1 MSRIACLARRAA
13 PAVTALTALLLASAS
28 IAAAPATAA
37 PATAAAATPRALVRV
52 GAAGRVMY
60 RRACP
65 APARG
70 QVACLAIVDT
80 NTAGRPLT
88 RAQATAAGLHPYTAA
103 DLQSAY
109 HLPSALLGGRQTIA
123 IVDPFDDPNAAA
135 DLAVYRA
142 AGHLPPCTTANGCFT
157 KVNQRGQRGGYP
169 APDPGWAEEESLDL
183 DMASAACPNCHL
195 LLVEASTANLSNIL
209 PAADEA
215 ARLGADVISNSY
227 GTNTEYAGENTDCQH
242 YHHPGVAITASAGD
256 DGFGVI
262 FPAVCPA
269 VTAAGGT
276 ALYRNT
282 SARRWG
288 ETAWPGTGSGC
299 SAYIPKPA
307 WQHGPLCGTRTT
319 ADVAAVADPATPVA
333 VYDTYGGDPGWE
345 AFGGTSVAAPLI
357 AAVYA
362 LAGNTATIGPGASH
376 LYSHHTDLYDITTGT
391 NGTCGGSYLCTA
403 VNGYDGPTGWGTP
416 HGIGAF

>member
-1 MSRIACLARRAA
+1 MSPRARAA
-13 PAVTALTALLLASAS
+13 CRVLAATAAITALVL
-28 IAAAPATAA
+28 PVTAA
-37 PATAAAATPRALVRV
+37 PAAAARPPAHAP
-52 GAAGRVMY
+52 AAGRVIH

-70 QVACLAIVDT
+70 HVACLAIVDS

-88 RAQATAAGLHPYTAA
+88 RGAAAAAGLHPYLAA

-123 IVDPFDDPNAAA
+123 IVDAFDDPNAEA
-135 DLAVYRA
+135 DLAAYRA
-142 AGHLPPCTTANGCFT
+142 ANHLPRCTTANGCFE
-157 KVNQRGQRGGYP
+157 KVNQHGQRGGYP
-169 APDPGWAEEESLDL
+169 PPDAGWAEEISLDL
-183 DMASAACPNCHL
+183 DVASAVCPNCKIV
-195 LLVEASTANLSNIL
+195 LVEASTSNLRPIL
-209 PAADEA
+209 AAADEA
-215 ARLGADVISNSY
+215 ARLGASVISNSY
-227 GTNTEYAGENTDCQH
+227 GTDAEYAGENADCQH
-242 YHHPGVAITASAGD
+242 YAHPGIAITASAGD
-256 DGFGVI
+256 NGFDNGFGVE
-262 FPAVCPA
+262 FPAACPA

-276 ALYRNT
+276 TLYRA
-282 SARRWG
+282 SSPRGWG

-307 WQHGPLCGTRTT
+307 WQPGRLCGKRTT
-319 ADVAAVADPATPVA
+319 ADVSAVADPATPVA

-362 LAGNTATIGPGASH
+362 LAGNTATIGPGASYV
-376 LYSHHTDLYDITTGT
+376 YSHHQDLYDVTSGS
-391 NGTCGGSYLCTA
+391 NGICGGSYLCTA
-403 VNGYDGPTGWGTP
+403 VRGYDGPTGWGTP

>member
-1 MSRIACLARRAA
+1 MSPRTHAARRVLAA
-13 PAVTALTALLLASAS
+13 AAAITALAL
-28 IAAAPATAA
+28 PVTAA
-37 PATAAAATPRALVRV
+37 PAAAARPLAHARL
-52 GAAGRVMY
+52 AGQVIY

-65 APARG
+65 APAAGR
-70 QVACLAIVDT
+70 VVCLAIVDST
-80 NTAGRPLT
+80 PAGRPLT

-109 HLPSALLGGRQTIA
+109 RLPSALLGARQTVA
-123 IVDPFDDPNAAA
+123 IVDAFDDPNAEA

-142 AGHLPPCTTANGCFT
+142 ANHLPRCTTANACFA
-157 KVNQRGQRGGYP
+157 KVNQRGRRGGYP
-169 APDPGWAEEESLDL
+169 APDAGWAEEISLDL
-183 DMASAACPNCHL
+183 DMASAVCPNCHI
-195 LLVEASTANLSNIL
+195 LLVEARTANLSNIL

-227 GTNTEYAGENTDCQH
+227 GTDAEYAGENTDCQH
-242 YHHPGVAITASAGD
+242 YQHPGVAITASAGD

-276 ALYRNT
+276 TLYPD
-282 SARRWG
+282 SSPRRWG

-307 WQHGPLCGTRTT
+307 WQPGRLCGKRTT
-319 ADVAAVADPATPVA
+319 ADVSAVADPATPVA

-345 AFGGTSVAAPLI
+345 FFGGTSVAAPLI
-357 AAVYA
+357 AGVYV

-376 LYSHHTDLYDITTGT
+376 IYAHHNYLYDVTSGS